1 MRSQA
6 GPAYGRHV
14 ALFLVFRNLPGVTR
28 DQYTAAQRAAAD
40 ASRRSSQA
48 GREVRYLGGFFLTGT
63 GRAICI
69 FQAESASDVAAVNKQ
84 AGVPATGIAEAIDL
98 RAGPLESPPDGRQPR
113 PSDHPQPRDPSTNKI
128 TAGVQDRPTCV
139 PRPAWPALLSVARA
153 E

>member
-84 AGVPATGIAEAIDL
+84 AGVPATDIAEAIDL
-98 RAGPLESPPDGRQPR
+98 RAA
-113 PSDHPQPRDPSTNKI
+113 T
-128 TAGVQDRPTCV
+128 
-139 PRPAWPALLSVARA
+139 
-153 E
+153 